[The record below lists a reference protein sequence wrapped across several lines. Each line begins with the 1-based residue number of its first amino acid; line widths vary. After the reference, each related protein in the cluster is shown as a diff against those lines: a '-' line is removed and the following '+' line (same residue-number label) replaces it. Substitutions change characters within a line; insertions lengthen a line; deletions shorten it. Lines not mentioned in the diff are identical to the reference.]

1 MTDAHLLNTI
11 AMIRRVTK
19 KKRDALLSSTYNCSC
34 LIQGKMAEMD
44 LDNAIDSMEGD
55 PDGEGFL
62 PDIFDQMLLD
72 VKRRG
77 LKAMT

>member
-19 KKRDALLSSTYNCSC
+19 KKRDALLSSAYNCSR
-34 LIQGKMAEMD
+34 LIQGEMAEMD

-55 PDGEGFL
+55 PDGESFL
-62 PDIFDQMLLD
+62 PDIFDYMLLD